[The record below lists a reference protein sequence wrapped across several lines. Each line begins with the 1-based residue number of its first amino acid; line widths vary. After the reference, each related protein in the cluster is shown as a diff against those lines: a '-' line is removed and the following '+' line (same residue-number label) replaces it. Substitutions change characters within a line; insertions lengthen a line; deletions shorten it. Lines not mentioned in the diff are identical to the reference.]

1 MNVVSKFRTGYWIS
15 QFINYV
21 GGLILIGLCIY
32 FSSDN
37 GQLDYRNALFWV
49 AALGTLGFIFHIFFF
64 LFSELKQLT
73 VTDNGIE
80 IKYSLT
86 KKTDFI
92 PYNEILTFTTRRI
105 TNRQGAG
112 RTAGYHE
119 LEIQLTK
126 DRVITFNEDQFDNYN
141 EIKNCIYLNRQN
153 NQ

>member
-1 MNVVSKFRTGYWIS
+1 MKAVSKFRTGYWIR

-21 GGLILIGLCIY
+21 GGLLLIGLCIY
-32 FSSDN
+32 FTLDD
-37 GQLDYRNALFWV
+37 GQIDFHNALFWV
-49 AALGTLGFIFHIFFF
+49 AALGTLSYVFYILFF
-64 LFSELKQLT
+64 LFSELKQLS

-92 PYNEILTFTTRRI
+92 TYNEILNFTTRRI
-105 TNRQGAG
+105 THRQGAG
-112 RTAGYHE
+112 MTAGYHE

-141 EIKNCIYLNRQN
+141 EIKNCIYHNRQKN
-153 NQ
+153 S